1 MFDFVRNHSR
11 IMFFVIVL
19 LIFPSFVFFGVQ
31 GYTDFNQA
39 GGAAVASVDGQ
50 KITRADWDAA
60 HRRQAEQM
68 RRQTPNLDAAF
79 FDSPEVKRE
88 TLENLVRDRVLMNA
102 AQRAHF
108 AVSDERVQRELMS
121 IPQLAALRRPDGS
134 MDLDA
139 YKALIGAQGLTPQ
152 GFEANVR
159 RDISLRQVLGGVSG
173 TATPAAAAG
182 RTALDALLQQRE
194 VQVLRFDAK
203 EQAASINP
211 SEADLQAYHKANEA
225 QFRSPEQATV
235 EYVLLDLAALAAGIS
250 VPEDELR
257 KYYTENAARYTVAEE
272 RRASH
277 VLIGAVKGASAAERT
292 QAKTKAEALLVEL
305 RKNPTSFADVAKK
318 NSSDTGSAER
328 GGDLDFFARG
338 AMVKPFEDAAYA
350 MKPGE
355 ISNVVESDFGYHII
369 RLDAVRGGDKKP
381 FEALRG
387 EIEAEV
393 KKQLAQRKYAESAE
407 QFTNTA
413 YEQADSLQPL
423 VDKLGLK
430 KQSATVQ
437 RTPTPGVTGP
447 LASSKLLAAVF
458 SNDTL
463 KNKRN
468 TEAVEVGPSQLAVAR
483 VLQHQPARVQPL
495 AEVQPLVRQRVIA
508 TQAAAA
514 ARKAGEARLA
524 ALRGGADVTGAAGLP
539 ASMLLSRSS
548 AQNEPRALL
557 DAVLRADPTK
567 LPQWL
572 GVDLGEAGYAV
583 VRLSA
588 VKPPAADAPELVQL
602 LPRYGQAWGAAEAQ
616 AYYESL
622 KTRFK
627 AKIEP
632 AALAA
637 AGAASAPAN

>member
-11 IMFFVIVL
+11 IMFLVIVL

-31 GYTDFNQA
+31 GYTDFNSA
-39 GGAAVASVDGQ
+39 GGAAVASVNGQ
-50 KITRADWDAA
+50 KITQADWDAA

-68 RRQTPNLDAAF
+68 RRQMPNLEAAF
-79 FDSPEVKRE
+79 FDSPEIKRE
-88 TLENLVRDRVLMNA
+88 TLDNLVRDRVLMNA

-134 MDLDA
+134 MDLEA

-159 RDISLRQVLGGVSG
+159 QDISLRQVLGGVSG
-173 TATPAAAAG
+173 TATPANLAA
-182 RTALDALLQQRE
+182 RSALDALLQQRE

-203 EQAASINP
+203 EQAAALNP

-225 QFRSPEQATV
+225 LFRSPEQATI
-235 EYVLLDLAALAAGIS
+235 EYVLLDLAALAAGLS
-250 VPEDELR
+250 VPEEELR

-277 VLIGAVKGASAAERT
+277 VLIGALKDAPAAERT
-292 QAKTKAEALLVEL
+292 QAKAKAEALLAEL
-305 RKNPTSFADVAKK
+305 RKNPSSFADVAKK

-369 RLDAVRGGDKKP
+369 RLDGVRGGDRKP

-393 KKQLAQRKYAESAE
+393 RKQLAQRKYAESAE

-430 KQSATVQ
+430 KQNATVQ
-437 RTPTPGVTGP
+437 RTPAPGAAGA
-447 LASSKLLAAVF
+447 LASPKLLAAVF
-458 SNDTL
+458 ANDTL

-468 TEAVEVGPSQLAVAR
+468 TEATEVGPSQLAVAR
-483 VLQHQPARVQPL
+483 VLQYQPARVQPL

-514 ARKAGEARLA
+514 ARQAGEARLA
-524 ALRGGADVTGAAGLP
+524 ALRGGADATGLP
-539 ASMLLSRSS
+539 AAMLLSRSS
-548 AQNEPRALL
+548 APNQPRALV

-602 LPRYGQAWGAAEAQ
+602 LPRYTQAWAAAEAQ

-622 KTRFK
+622 KTRSK

-632 AALAA
+632 SVLAA
-637 AGAASAPAN
+637 AGAASGAAN